1 MTAQIALLRG
11 VNLNGRKVV
20 MSELRAV
27 CEAAGC
33 TKVRT
38 LLASGNVVLESKLS
52 GAKLEAKLE
61 DAIADAFGMKTE
73 VFVRSA
79 DEIDAVI
86 AANPFPVFAKKDPSH
101 LLVVFQRANL
111 SAAEVKAVIAATKDT
126 VEDAAVAGRE
136 VYITYP
142 DGIGRSKLQLPLP
155 GGTARNWNTVTKL
168 AALARA

>member
-27 CEAAGC
+27 CEAAGG
-33 TKVRT
+33 TNVRT
-38 LLASGNVVLESKLS
+38 LLASGNVVLDSKLS

-61 DAIADAFGMKTE
+61 TAIAEAFGMKTE

-86 AANPFPVFAKKDPSH
+86 VANPFPAFAQKDRSH
-101 LLVVFQRANL
+101 LLVVFQRAKL
-111 SAAEVKAVIAATKDT
+111 SAVEAKAVVAATKNT
-126 VEDAAVAGRE
+126 VEDAAIVGRE
-136 VYITYP
+136 VYVTYP
-142 DGIGRSKLQLPLP
+142 DGIGTSKLKLPLP
-155 GGTARNWNTVTKL
+155 GGTGRNWNTVLKL